1 MNEIN
6 QTNEEKI
13 PENNMVTEKTK
24 TTDGKPDTSVVFK
37 VISIFSIIGVIV
49 LFFLVLKKDKSGN
62 SEPLKTVS
70 NATFAFV
77 NTDTINSQYD
87 FVSDIADELA
97 TYDESLESQY
107 KSSVASFKKEYD
119 DYIKKASAGLL
130 SLEQQKKSEEVL
142 GAKQQAIA
150 EMESQL
156 SAQSQE
162 AKVKKNMEVLD
173 TVINFVKRYNKTKNY
188 TFIFQQAYGGNLLF
202 ANEALDITADI
213 VKGLNEEYHKRNGN
227 KETKKDEK
235 K

>member
-1 MNEIN
+1 MNEVN
-6 QTNEEKI
+6 QINEEKI
-13 PENNMVTEKTK
+13 PENSVIQEKPQNTEAKA
-24 TTDGKPDTSVVFK
+24 DSGVVFK
-37 VISIFSIIGVIV
+37 VISIFSIIGVII
-49 LFFLVLKKDKSGN
+49 LFFLVLKKDKNTTTDSV
-62 SEPLKTVS
+62 KTVS
-70 NATFAFV
+70 NATFAYV
-77 NTDTINSQYD
+77 NTDTINAKYD
-87 FVSDIADELA
+87 FVSDIADELT
-97 TYDESLESQY
+97 TYDQTLENQY

-142 GAKQQAIA
+142 GAKQQAIM

-156 SAQSQE
+156 AAQSQE

-188 TFIFQQAYGGNLLF
+188 TFIFQQAYGGNILF
-202 ANEALDITADI
+202 ANDALDITADI
-213 VKGLNEEYHKRNGN
+213 VKGLNDEYRKKNGT